1 MSDANQVSYTYEC
14 FWKMKRMTVQAA
26 TSYDAQRKAA
36 LLWGIGRR
44 SWDVTVMRADVVHD
58 GSVL

>member
-1 MSDANQVSYTYEC
+1 MELTKEERDFLTGIL
-14 FWKMKRMTVQAA
+14 KRMTVQAA

-44 SWDVTVMRADVVHD
+44 SWDVTVMRADAVHD
-58 GSVL
+58 GAVL

>member
-1 MSDANQVSYTYEC
+1 MYNFEC
-14 FWKMKRMTVQAA
+14 FWKTKRMTVQAA